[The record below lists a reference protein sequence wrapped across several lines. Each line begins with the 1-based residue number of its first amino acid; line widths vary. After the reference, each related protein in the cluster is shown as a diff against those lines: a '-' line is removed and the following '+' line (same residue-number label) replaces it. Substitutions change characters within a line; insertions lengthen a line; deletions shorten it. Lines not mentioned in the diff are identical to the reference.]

1 MGPPPRRLL
10 EPSWRPRGPRRPPRA
25 VLAPFWHHL
34 GSNLGGFL
42 EHFGALFW
50 SHSPFALAILA
61 PFWEPKWSP
70 EASFLEL
77 LCNTLGLYFP
87 PIRRP
92 SNAVRATRQLS
103 FIVLLLLFSQA
114 SRLCWCLRCGACCQC
129 PCIFSVFYSPT
140 CCFPFGPSATA
151 SM

>member
-1 MGPPPRRLL
+1 MEAKALPGTPWEGEISLGNSSGGPPEDNNEFFFGPGGLRERFGNIPGRLL
-10 EPSWRPRGPRRPPRA
+10 EPSWRPRGPRRPPGA
-25 VLAPFWHHL
+25 ILAPFWHHL
-34 GSNLGGFL
+34 GSNFGGFL

-92 SNAVRATRQLS
+92 SNAVTVIRR
-103 FIVLLLLFSQA
+103 
-114 SRLCWCLRCGACCQC
+114 
-129 PCIFSVFYSPT
+129 
-140 CCFPFGPSATA
+140 
-151 SM
+151 

>member
-1 MGPPPRRLL
+1 MEPEAVPGTPWEGEISLGNSPRGPPEDNNEFFFDPGGLRERFGPPPGRLL
-10 EPSWRPRGPRRPPRA
+10 EPSWRPRGPRRPPGA
-25 VLAPFWHHL
+25 ILAPFWHHL
-34 GSNLGGFL
+34 GSNFGGFL

-70 EASFLEL
+70 EASCLEL

-92 SNAVRATRQLS
+92 SNAVTVIRR
-103 FIVLLLLFSQA
+103 
-114 SRLCWCLRCGACCQC
+114 
-129 PCIFSVFYSPT
+129 
-140 CCFPFGPSATA
+140 
-151 SM
+151 